1 MLSEDPRN
9 VESINAPFSRASAS
23 NLGNSMS
30 HIVKLSLDD
39 PDKWCNSIYENSRYA
54 TFIWHT
60 HDNKVTLISSGLGM
74 SKFRKQTAKSLAEFY
89 KKINKY
95 ISYNVEF
102 N

>member
-1 MLSEDPRN
+1 MIAEDPRN
-9 VESINAPFSRASAS
+9 VSAINAPFSRASCS
-23 NLGNSMS
+23 NLGGNMS

-39 PDKWCNSIYENSRYA
+39 PDTWINCIYENSRYA

-60 HDNKVTLISSGLGM
+60 HDDKVTLISSGLGM
-74 SKFRKQTAKSLAEFY
+74 SKFRKQKAKSLAEFY